1 MQAAA
6 AESDLIAVAERNTRA
21 MLEGM
26 LHSLGYRDV
35 TVTFRD
41 PPS

>member
-6 AESDLIAVAERNTRA
+6 AQSELRAQAERTTRA

-26 LHSLGYRDV
+26 LGSLGYREV

>member
-6 AESDLIAVAERNTRA
+6 AESELRAQAERNTRA

-26 LHSLGYRDV
+26 LRSLGYTEV
-35 TVTFRD
+35 SVTFRD
-41 PPS
+41 PAS

>member
-6 AESDLIAVAERNTRA
+6 DQSDLRDRAERNTRA
-21 MLEGM
+21 MLETM
-26 LHSLGYRDV
+26 LRSLGYSDV